1 MDAVRISYGD
11 TRTAPFGL
19 VGTAGSRS
27 ATMASGAVLLATKG
41 LRDRIVDLA
50 ADLLEAAP
58 SDVVVE
64 GGRIHVAGTPAIA
77 VSLADVAGAARRA
90 GEAIR
95 VTETFDGGVGGWSGA
110 THVCFVE
117 VDLETGQVKIP
128 RYIVVED
135 CGEMIN
141 PAVVDGQIRGGV
153 AQGIG
158 GVLYEKSTY
167 DDQGQFQAG
176 TFMDYLIP
184 TAMEI
189 PEIEVHHVDTPS
201 DVFANYRGVGEGGAI
216 GAPAALCN
224 AIEDALA
231 DLGVRITEQ
240 HLPPARILE
249 LAGVIPVASP

>member
-1 MDAVRISYGD
+1 
-11 TRTAPFGL
+11 L

-27 ATMASGAVLLATKG
+27 ATFASGAVLLATKG

-58 SDVVVE
+58 SDLVVE
-64 GGRIHVAGTPAIA
+64 DGRIHVAGTPSIA
-77 VSLADVAGAARRA
+77 VTLADVADSARRDGGDIQGAAE
-90 GEAIR
+90 GDEAIR
-95 VTETFDGGVGGWSGA
+95 VSELFDGGAGGWSGA

-117 VDLETGQVKIP
+117 VDLETGLVKIP
-128 RYIVVED
+128 RYVVVED
-135 CGEMIN
+135 CGEIIN

-158 GVLYEKSTY
+158 AVLYEKSTY

-189 PEIEVHHVDTPS
+189 PDIEIHHVETPS
-201 DVFANYRGVGEGGAI
+201 EVFANYRGVGEGGAI

-249 LAGVIPVASP
+249 LAGVIPTLARR